1 MNHEELSKEYYSL
14 SKIKYLLKKELN
26 SINKA
31 LYNLDLKR
39 MILINESNTYK
50 INDLAEFND
59 QENIQTLKV
68 KPNNGIQKTIAIIKT
83 NDLFIDR
90 KLDKFSQNLNK
101 NIDYVAIDVQRRY
114 VIKNEEYFKT
124 HFDPIYIEYVKDPNE
139 KLNELKNNSNIFDLE
154 LNYNFANYK
163 INVLNSS
170 RKQNLINVKDSIS
183 LLIESLNGYDSFE
196 KTIILNK
203 NIKSIENRLNEI
215 EEILLKDYKFVDNDY
230 CTKETID
237 KNECIDINVNYST
250 DDMINK
256 VLNGDAMIKRAI
268 SKGKP
273 ILSEMYEEKLEFK
286 IMEIGSK
293 DEVINKINFVINSI
307 NEITKENNEDF
318 EKVLNAELK
327 SDMFS

>member
-1 MNHEELSKEYYSL
+1 
-14 SKIKYLLKKELN
+14 
-26 SINKA
+26 
-31 LYNLDLKR
+31 

-90 KLDKFSQNLNK
+90 KLDKFSQHLNK

-293 DEVINKINFVINSI
+293 NEVINKINFVINSI

>member
-237 KNECIDINVNYST
+237 KSECIDINVNYST